1 MAAFIGLLAIPL
13 RNFVAEEPDEAEETA
28 ESRSNVATTLLRI
41 LRNHVGHNMTDNQ
54 CSVISPLLACFGCSN
69 LRKLAKVFYGHHHR
83 PTSVLCPLLQSSD
96 EGAVALRSGLLSG
109 NVEMFTFSSVC
120 FSNTLYQAMSRLWGL
135 FN

>member
-1 MAAFIGLLAIPL
+1 
-13 RNFVAEEPDEAEETA
+13 
-28 ESRSNVATTLLRI
+28 
-41 LRNHVGHNMTDNQ
+41 MTDNLEF
-54 CSVISPLLACFGCSN
+54 VTSPLGISQALRLLFFAVAPESAKKAMQFILVACFGCNN

-83 PTSVLCPLLQSSD
+83 PTLCPRLQSSD

-120 FSNTLYQAMSRLWGL
+120 FSNTLYHCTMSCLWGL